1 MKFKIFM
8 IVFAADSFLKTYV
21 IKGADIS
28 QVGELLIASQAASEL
43 VLVIIAIW
51 MLIHLVRNHVTVKSD
66 LKSEDPGTH
75 QDSRRDSET
84 HGDVDDGSDD

>member
-8 IVFAADSFLKTYV
+8 IVFAADPFLKTYV
-21 IKGADIS
+21 IKGEDIP

-43 VLVIIAIW
+43 VLVIIAVWI
-51 MLIHLVRNHVTVKSD
+51 LIHLVRNHVTIKSD

-75 QDSRRDSET
+75 QDSARDK
-84 HGDVDDGSDD
+84 DA